1 MYGKAFGAKSCIDE
15 GFSRIWGWRPSVG
28 KLAPPLI
35 PPKITGLQQTRMDCF
50 GRKKGQ
56 NLCFCLGFW
65 PSLDY
70 LKHLLGAR
78 DGNRTRTPKGRE
90 IFFTLRFS
98 PPTYGRSCAGLC
110 LGRSFRFRPPPSS
123 LYTFPFRGLARC
135 CLATRAGGSP
145 NLTGFTRTLSPS
157 GAQFVKSLVS
167 TNFTTRARAG
177 RHST

>member
-1 MYGKAFGAKSCIDE
+1 MQY
-15 GFSRIWGWRPSVG
+15 
-28 KLAPPLI
+28 
-35 PPKITGLQQTRMDCF
+35 
-50 GRKKGQ
+50 
-56 NLCFCLGFW
+56 CLGRSARQLRQVSGLRLNS
-65 PSLDY
+65 PQCIVRCGQLC
-70 LKHLLGAR
+70 GAR

-98 PPTYGRSCAGLC
+98 PPTNGRSCAGLC